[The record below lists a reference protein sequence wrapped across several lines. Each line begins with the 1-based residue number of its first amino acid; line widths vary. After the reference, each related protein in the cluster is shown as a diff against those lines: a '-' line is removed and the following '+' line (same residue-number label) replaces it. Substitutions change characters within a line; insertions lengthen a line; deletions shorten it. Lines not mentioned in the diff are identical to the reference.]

1 MKKKSC
7 IIIGVVVIICIII
20 GIVSF
25 YIINKKNNSNNNEVI
40 SNNVKELPK
49 PEITGGAR
57 GELGIDKNINEDT
70 IDEYLG
76 REDSVYRDM
85 RMLEDPGNFEAIGGD
100 RYLSGYVDGFE
111 VIPLPYIIPVSGLP
125 SEVGDTY
132 TGTTLFYED
141 NGTYYANYKESM
153 DIIEQI
159 FPKDK
164 VIFLMCGGG
173 GYAGMTKNFLVSMGW
188 DENKIYNVGGY
199 WYYKG
204 KHSISTK
211 NEVNGEVSYNFD
223 NVPYH
228 KIEFKDL
235 TKSDKYKEPDISV
248 TELKI
253 STSKIEIEEGTSF
266 KLNTIVVPNN
276 ATNKEI
282 EWMSS
287 DESIAT
293 VGNDGLVKAVHEGNA
308 VITSKL
314 VNGNKRVSCD
324 VVVKKKDTSNQIIL
338 DDISNEAN
346 EFALYDSDKIAKKF
360 KDSTE
365 NPDGS
370 YKEGYYDVLPDGSK
384 RANERWKSERDR
396 YEQELEEALNTQA
409 NIYNKLIANKK
420 SFVIIRYTK
429 ECEEREYSV
438 ADGAAKILKQNGYGY
453 LYEHMDGR
461 DVAIGRSNLD
471 LKKLENSEGSIVIVK
486 EGKIYAVIDPNVD
499 TLKDDNEVR
508 NWLSKYIKID

>member
-1 MKKKSC
+1 M
-7 IIIGVVVIICIII
+7 
-20 GIVSF
+20 
-25 YIINKKNNSNNNEVI
+25 
-40 SNNVKELPK
+40 
-49 PEITGGAR
+49 
-57 GELGIDKNINEDT
+57 
-70 IDEYLG
+70 
-76 REDSVYRDM
+76 
-85 RMLEDPGNFEAIGGD
+85 
-100 RYLSGYVDGFE
+100 
-111 VIPLPYIIPVSGLP
+111 P

-211 NEVNGEVSYNFD
+211 NEVNVEVSYNFD

-308 VITSKL
+308 VITSKS

-360 KDSTE
+360 EDSTE

-370 YKEGYYDVLPDGSK
+370 YKEGYYDVYQMEV
-384 RANERWKSERDR
+384 NE
-396 YEQELEEALNTQA
+396 LMN
-409 NIYNKLIANKK
+409 
-420 SFVIIRYTK
+420 
-429 ECEEREYSV
+429 
-438 ADGAAKILKQNGYGY
+438 
-453 LYEHMDGR
+453 DGR
-461 DVAIGRSNLD
+461 VSVIGMN
-471 LKKLENSEGSIVIVK
+471 KN
-486 EGKIYAVIDPNVD
+486 
-499 TLKDDNEVR
+499 
-508 NWLSKYIKID
+508 